1 MNTNPSGAR
10 ELYDAGRLSDAL
22 KQLKQEVKNHPEDPG
37 KRSFLFCLFCFEGD
51 YARAGQQ
58 LDILALQSAS
68 AEVGARAYHNVLSAE
83 RRRQEALSGNRYPEF
98 LLEPP
103 AYTYSY
109 IEALKAFAA
118 GKIEKAA
125 ALLREFASR
134 RPLPIVGKI
143 DGIAF
148 EDFSEYN
155 DLVAP
160 FLEIFIYDR
169 YVWAPFEQLKRIQ
182 IEAPGKIQD
191 LLWIPARVELQD
203 GQFSGGF
210 IPTRYVDSE
219 KHSNELVKLGRM
231 TEWESLNDD
240 ELLWAAGQRMFR
252 AGETE
257 KALLEVREIT
267 FQVEGKN

>member
-1 MNTNPSGAR
+1 MNANPSGAKA
-10 ELYDAGRLSDAL
+10 LYDAGRLSDAL

-37 KRSFLFCLFCFEGD
+37 RRSFLFCLFCFEGD

-68 AEVGARAYHNVLSAE
+68 AEAGAQAYHNVLSAE
-83 RRRQEALSGNRYPEF
+83 RRRQEVLLENRYPEF

-118 GKIEKAA
+118 GETGKVL

-143 DGIAF
+143 DGNAF
-148 EDFSEYN
+148 EDFSECN
-155 DLVAP
+155 DLIAP
-160 FLEIFIYDR
+160 FLEMFIYDR
-169 YVWAPFEQLKRIQ
+169 YVWLPFEQLKRVQ
-182 IEAPGKIQD
+182 IESPGKIRD
-191 LLWIPARVELQD
+191 LLWIPARVELRD

-210 IPTRYVDSE
+210 IPIRYVHSE

-240 ELLWAAGQRMFR
+240 EFVGAAGQRMFR
-252 AGETE
+252 AGEME
-257 KALLEVREIT
+257 KAVLETREIT
-267 FQVEGKN
+267 FQNG